1 MLPVTISDETGTLDV
16 IAFFMVAED
25 LIEQNA
31 YLASQNMRIV
41 SLDHIAALD
50 KAIGKI
56 RLFHIGTSSSASSNF
71 TIKYVLK
78 KSYNVDL
85 SESSISLKAPE
96 VLYFVSKLTHFTT
109 ILAIPFLKIYIIVYI
124 SINRKHLHCSLNRI

>member
-31 YLASQNMRIV
+31 YLTSQNMKIV

-50 KAIGKI
+50 KAIGKT

-78 KSYNVDL
+78 KATMWIYQKV
-85 SESSISLKAPE
+85 
-96 VLYFVSKLTHFTT
+96 
-109 ILAIPFLKIYIIVYI
+109 PFQ
-124 SINRKHLHCSLNRI
+124 